1 MNEISGCLLINK
13 KVGLTSRDEV
23 NRVSKALKIKKCG
36 HIGTLD
42 PFASGL
48 LIVLVNKAT
57 KISTFLEGED
67 KTYVAKLKL
76 GEATDS
82 GDLTGN
88 IIETKQVP
96 ILAKEEITNI
106 LNSFLGESEQLPPMF
121 SALKYKGKHYYDYA
135 RSGETIER
143 KTRKITIYEI
153 RLLNYEDE
161 YITFLAKVSKGT
173 YIRTLAED
181 IAKKLN
187 TVGHLV
193 NLERTAIGEFS
204 LKNAISDE
212 EVDASKLIRVEDML
226 KKYRSVYLSKED
238 AFKALNGVKM
248 KLPYNDEYLLLKDDD
263 GLIAMYQKDGTYFRC
278 VRGLR

>member
-88 IIETKQVP
+88 MIETKQVP

-135 RSGETIER
+135 RIGETIER

-193 NLERTAIGEFS
+193 NLERTAIGAFS

>member
-135 RSGETIER
+135 RIGETIER

>member
-212 EVDASKLIRVEDML
+212 EVDASKLIRVDDML

-248 KLPYNDEYLLLKDDD
+248 KLPYNDEYLLLKDDN

>member
-57 KISTFLEGED
+57 KISPFLEGED

-88 IIETKQVP
+88 VIETKEVP
-96 ILAKEEITNI
+96 LLDKQLIVKV
-106 LNSFLGESEQLPPMF
+106 LNSFLGEQEQLPPMF
-121 SALKYKGKHYYDYA
+121 SALKHNGKHYYDYV
-135 RSGETIER
+135 RIGQTIER
-143 KTRKITIYEI
+143 KTRKINIYDI
-153 RLLNYEDE
+153 RLLNYENDS
-161 YITFLAKVSKGT
+161 ITFLARVSKGT
-173 YIRTLAED
+173 YLRTLGED

-187 TVGHLV
+187 CVGHLV
-193 NLERTAIGEFS
+193 SLERTSIGKFS
-204 LKNAISDE
+204 LKDAIKSE
-212 EVDASKLIRVEDML
+212 EVDISKLIPIEKML
-226 KKYRSVYLSKED
+226 AKYKSVLLNKEES
-238 AFKALNGVKM
+238 FKALNGVKL
-248 KLPYNDEYLLLKDDD
+248 KLAYNDEYLLLKDND
-263 GLIAMYQKDGTYFRC
+263 GLIAMYKKEDGYYTC
-278 VRGLR
+278 LRGLR

>member
-13 KVGLTSRDEV
+13 KAGLTSRDEV

-88 IIETKQVP
+88 IIETKPVP
-96 ILAKEEITNI
+96 ILSKEEITNI

-121 SALKYKGKHYYDYA
+121 SALKYNGKHYYDYA
-135 RSGETIER
+135 RKGETIER

-193 NLERTAIGEFS
+193 NLERTLIGEFS

-212 EVDASKLIRVEDML
+212 DVDASKLIRVEDML

-263 GLIAMYQKDGTYFRC
+263 GLIAMYQKDGAYFRC